1 MFQVLTATAK
11 KRKMN
16 EASGYE
22 DGSLVG
28 KYQFGLLCANIL
40 VCYRDCRVDAGHYHN
55 YSARH

>member
-1 MFQVLTATAK
+1 MFQVLTTTAK

-28 KYQFGLLCANIL
+28 KC
-40 VCYRDCRVDAGHYHN
+40 
-55 YSARH
+55 